1 MKDKNKKIPVY
12 DLLITE
18 TYRVGI
24 KGAEDQDQAE
34 RGWYNGEEDRFVYGK
49 IYEDVV
55 EDVGLRWVD
64 VDDD

>member
-24 KGAEDQDQAE
+24 RGAEDQDQAE
-34 RGWYNGEEDRFVYGK
+34 SGWYNGEEDRLYMGRYTK
-49 IYEDVV
+49 M
-55 EDVGLRWVD
+55 L
-64 VDDD
+64 